1 MHLLCVVNGQT
12 VTAPIDEQHSQVVV
26 GRHRDCDMVVKS
38 PRISRR
44 HCQIKWTPDG
54 IAIKDLGSSGG
65 THVGDRKIGRARIKP
80 GDRIRLADITLELR
94 DGPAPTIDVQEA
106 PTDAIVDAP
115 AKPSSPDTAEWE
127 LHYAN
132 EDGEQ
137 QVATLRS
144 GSSPLILGR
153 KADCDIRLVNPTVG
167 RHHCKV
173 SVENNELVA
182 KDLDSSNGTFINGEK
197 IRRGK
202 LTDGDVLEC
211 GTAEVKIKAVVSYDD
226 DVPGA
231 GDTWSDEAL
240 EEDMGP
246 PNWFLVFTDDDGRV
260 TTVEMAMKLRVLAM
274 GEDSSCEIC
283 VKDRGMEGEHI
294 EMTWEY
300 GVLVVRDLG
309 TSIGT
314 ILNGRTIDEVVLRN
328 GDVITCGDFQVH
340 VVRGSSGEV
349 ARASTGTRS
358 SDADFWAPI
367 LKRHE
372 DGLSMTY
379 IDTDPYDETRKRE
392 LTIWGDGEASLEVIM
407 RGEKESMDAR
417 VSGPLLDALFDAMV
431 RAGFPDVA
439 STKLDEDEEPAELEV
454 YLDSEASNVTLSR
467 RVLERSSV
475 YKEVA
480 HILDAVLAQIRG

>member
-1 MHLLCVVNGQT
+1 MHLLCVVNGHT
-12 VTAPIDEQHSQVVV
+12 VTAPIDEQHPQVIV

-44 HCQIKWTPDG
+44 HCQVKWTPDG

-65 THVGDRKIGRARIKP
+65 TQVGDRKIGRARIKP
-80 GDRIRLADITLELR
+80 GDRILLADIELELR
-94 DGPAPTIDVQEA
+94 DGPPPQGDVQQAPTAAIAEA
-106 PTDAIVDAP
+106 PPTVP
-115 AKPSSPDTAEWE
+115 KTMSGEWE

-132 EDGEQ
+132 EDGAQ
-137 QVATLRS
+137 QMATLRP
-144 GSSPLILGR
+144 GSNPLILGR
-153 KADCDIRLVNPTVG
+153 KADCDIRLINPTVG

-173 SVENNELVA
+173 SVENGELVA

-197 IRRGK
+197 IGQGRLR
-202 LTDGDVLEC
+202 DGDVLEC
-211 GTAEVKIKAVVSYDD
+211 GTAEVKIRSIAATDD
-226 DVPGA
+226 EEVGS

-240 EEDMGP
+240 EEEMGP
-246 PNWFLVFTDDDGRV
+246 PNWFLVFTDDSGRV

-274 GEDSSCEIC
+274 GEDDSCEIC

-309 TSIGT
+309 TATGT
-314 ILNGRTIDEVVLRN
+314 LLNGRAIDEVVLRN
-328 GDVITCGDFQVH
+328 GDVITCGEFQVH

-358 SDADFWAPI
+358 GDADFWAPI

-379 IDTDPYDETRKRE
+379 VDTDPYDESRKRE
-392 LTIWGDGEASLEVIM
+392 LTIWGDGEASLELIT
-407 RGEKESMDAR
+407 RGDKESMDAR
-417 VSGPLLDALFDAMV
+417 VSGPLLDALFNALV

-439 STKLDEDEEPAELEV
+439 SAKLDEDEEPAELEV
-454 YLDSEASNVTLSR
+454 YLDTEASNVTLTR

-480 HILDAVLAQIRG
+480 HLLDAVLAQIRG